1 MSASREKKQRQDG
14 GNAAKAAKVS
24 KEELEYKRKAIKYT
38 IIGVIVVV
46 LVAALLIWNSG
57 FFQRMMPTL
66 KVGDETLSA
75 AEFSYFYGTARQS
88 TLSQMYTYVMLG
100 YMESLPA
107 DTDMYSDTQTFRDY
121 YMSSAVTSASQIMGV
136 YKDALANGYTDPTV
150 DETVANSIESMKS
163 TAASS
168 GLSYVAYLRQS
179 YGKLMTASAYEK
191 MAKIAVLA
199 SNYNSTKSDEA
210 YTNITE
216 DEMETYYTENKD
228 SLDTYEYSYLQVNTE
243 TVETTDAD
251 GNELDEE
258 TVAQLQEEAAAA
270 AQTKAEAIRDAYAE
284 GKTIADLITEY
295 EPSNSADH
303 QTVTGTSAFSGF
315 SEQMLALEP
324 GGSDLVEGTD
334 CWYFIVLHSRERD
347 ESATVDF
354 HNLLVKAETTTED
367 SKTVAP
373 TDAAWATAE
382 QKINDAFNAYKGGE
396 QTEAAFITAAEG
408 VTEDTS
414 GEGGFHERFPKT
426 ATAGTLYGQEVLDW
440 LFDASRQ
447 PGDVSDPIRHEGD
460 VDGTSQYWG
469 YNVLYYKGTNEP
481 VWKGTARNSLA
492 SEKISSWI
500 EELAGNMPAEVVGST
515 DEIGR

>member
-14 GNAAKAAKVS
+14 GNAAKAAKLS
-24 KEELEYKRKAIKYT
+24 KEELEYKRKAVKYT
-38 IIGVIVVV
+38 IIGVIVAV

-75 AEFSYFYGTARQS
+75 AEFSYFYGSARQS

-121 YMSSAVTSASQIMGV
+121 YMESAVTSASQILGL
-136 YKDALANGYTDPTV
+136 YKDAQANGYTDATV
-150 DETVANSIESMKS
+150 DETVSSSIESMKS

-199 SNYNSTKSDEA
+199 SSYNNAKSDEA
-210 YTNITE
+210 YNGITD

-228 SLDTYEYSYLQVNTE
+228 NLDTYEYSMIRINPD
-243 TVETTDAD
+243 TVPTVDEE
-251 GNELDEE
+251 GNDLDEE
-258 TVAQLQEEAAAA
+258 TVAAAQEEASAAA
-270 AQTKAEAIRDAYAE
+270 KEKAEAIRDAYTA
-284 GKTIADLITEY
+284 GTSITDLIAQY
-295 EPSNSADH
+295 EPSSSADH
-303 QTVTGTSAFSGF
+303 ATVVGTSSFTGF

-324 GGSDLVEGTD
+324 EGSELVEGTD
-334 CWYFIVLHSRERD
+334 CWYFIVLHNRTRD
-347 ESATVDF
+347 ETNTVDF
-354 HNLLVKAETTTED
+354 HNMLVKAETTTED

-373 TDAAWATAE
+373 TPAAWDAAE
-382 QKINDAFNAYKGGE
+382 QKINGYLNEYNGGAK
-396 QTEAAFITAAEG
+396 TEDSFATIATNNS
-408 VTEDTS
+408 EDTS
-414 GEGGFHERFPKT
+414 ADGGFHERFPKT

-440 LFDASRQ
+440 LFDTSRQ
-447 PGDVSDPIRHEGD
+447 AGDVSEPIRHEGD

-469 YNVLYYKGTNEP
+469 YNVLYYTGSNEP
-481 VWKGTARNSLA
+481 VWKGTARNALA
-492 SEKISSWI
+492 ADKINTWI
-500 EELAGNMPAEVVGST
+500 QELADGMPAEVVGST
-515 DEIGR
+515 DQVGR

>member
-24 KEELEYKRKAIKYT
+24 QEELEYKRKAVKYT

-57 FFQRMMPTL
+57 VFQRMMPTL

-107 DTDMYSDTQTFRDY
+107 DTDIYSGTQTFRDH
-121 YMSSAVTSASQIMGV
+121 YMESAVTSASQIMGL
-136 YKDALANGYTDPTV
+136 YKDAQANGFTDPSV
-150 DETVANSIESMKS
+150 DETVASSIESMKS

-199 SNYNSTKSDEA
+199 SNYNTAKSEEA
-210 YTNITE
+210 YNAVTDE
-216 DEMETYYTENKD
+216 EMENYYTENKD
-228 SLDTYEYSYLQVNTE
+228 NLDTYEYSYLRVNAE

-258 TVAQLQEEAAAA
+258 TVAQRKEEAAAA

-284 GKTIADLITEY
+284 GKTIEELITEY

-303 QTVTGTSAFSGF
+303 ETVTGTSAFSGF

-347 ESATVDF
+347 ETATVDF
-354 HNLLVKAETTTED
+354 HNLLVKAETTTAD

-373 TDAAWATAE
+373 TPAAWAAAE
-382 QKINDAFNAYKGGE
+382 QKINDALNTYNNSK
-396 QTEAAFITAAEG
+396 QTEDTFVSAAEG

-414 GEGGFHERFPKT
+414 GNGGFHERFPKT
-426 ATAGTLYGQEVLDW
+426 AAAGTLYGQEVLDW
-440 LFDASRQ
+440 LFDSSRQ
-447 PGDVSDPIRHEGD
+447 PGDVSEPIRHEGD
-460 VDGTSQYWG
+460 VEGTSQYWG
-469 YNVLYYKGTNEP
+469 YNVLYYTGTNEP
-481 VWKGTARNSLA
+481 VWKGTARNGLV
-492 SEKISSWI
+492 SEKIGDWI
-500 EELAGNMPAEVVGST
+500 EELSGNMPAEVVGST
-515 DEIGR
+515 DQIGR